1 MTNKENLFAEEL
13 HRTLHWLSRND
24 GDWRK
29 INGLYGCES
38 TIKEISDVIDRLTEE
53 KLYIPLM
60 MFLIN
65 DFLTLENSR
74 LMLRILTD
82 ILISQWND
90 NTWEIV
96 TNAIKKTIVEYSEE
110 KGAIRPE

>member
-1 MTNKENLFAEEL
+1 MMVNGGK
-13 HRTLHWLSRND
+13 S
-24 GDWRK
+24 
-29 INGLYGCES
+29 NGLYGCEL
-38 TIKEISDVIDRLTEE
+38 TIKEISDVIDMLTEE

-65 DFLTLENSR
+65 DFMTLENSR
-74 LMLRILTD
+74 LIPRILTD

-110 KGAIRPE
+110 KGSIRHETHLL